1 MLFRKLKYTFT
12 FTNQL
17 IHTTTMKIHKLIIVA
32 ICLSVLT
39 CISASAQTWQE
50 YDSLRWQ
57 YQQKE
62 SYDSAVIYARLTVK
76 LVEKETG
83 NESELYAD
91 KLVMLSYMLSL
102 NNQTDSAII
111 YLEKELIIRKKYF
124 DSNPGKYEES
134 IYNLAG
140 LYYDAQEYEKS
151 LQYYRESMELYGK
164 LNGFYNEAYIFRQN
178 SVAQLYQILN
188 RFTEAYEVFTSCL
201 KLIESHYGKEHEYYG
216 ILANNTARLL
226 YNMGDYETSLPLY
239 LEALDNFGKN
249 EGTDSYNYGIALDNI
264 GNVYQMLGQYD
275 KALEYFSKANTNF
288 IASVG
293 KEHFSYAISLSNL
306 ANLYKTT
313 GEYEKALPLYIEAID
328 VTVKVLGKDHYYYGT
343 FINNLG
349 GLYQDM
355 NQFDKALPL
364 YLEALDN
371 AEKTLGKDHS
381 YYAIRLNNLA
391 NLYQMMGRFD
401 EALRFF
407 NEVLATM
414 ERTVGKDHLYY
425 STNLMNLARLYC
437 QMKRPGDALP
447 VYRQAYENNY
457 TNIRKN
463 FCFLSENEKENFV
476 KTISDNFNSYLSFYY
491 DFAAENPVVGGDV
504 YNIELSTKG
513 MILQSG
519 IQMRQSIINS
529 GDAQLLQK
537 YDEWQA
543 TRELLAQQ
551 YSLPESK
558 RNSNLAESE
567 RKAEMLESD
576 LTRISGAFQQ
586 TQLLGN
592 TTWSD
597 IQKALKP
604 NEVAIEFASFPYLKE
619 DVETGKTQYIALVLN
634 GSDPYPHL
642 VPLFEQTQL
651 DSLLSTGSESK
662 LVNNLYRSIT
672 IFHPG
677 EVSSF
682 DYGKRLYQLLWK
694 PIEKYIPENA
704 TVYFSPSGTLHQ
716 IAFAAVTDENK
727 IKISDQY
734 RLVQLS
740 TTAMLVHENES
751 TTLQS
756 PSICLFGGIDY
767 EAGAGDMLAIAS
779 GLNQN
784 NTFVSR
790 SLADSGE
797 RGGGV
802 WNYLP
807 GTLQEV
813 NSIALIAKK
822 HNAKTQVFS
831 GKSAVEEQVKALSGV
846 TSPPIIHIATHGFF
860 FSDVEKVSEGSSG
873 TRSGE
878 MVYRSATNPLNRS
891 GLLFAGA
898 NAIWSGND
906 VPEGIDDGILTA
918 YEASNITLG
927 STKLV
932 VLSACE
938 TGLGDIKGSEGVFGL
953 QRSFKAAGA
962 DYLMMSLWKVPDAET
977 AMFMEYFYESLYNG
991 SSIRDAFL
999 ETQNRMKKL
1008 FPDEP
1013 GKWAAFV
1020 LVR

>member
-1 MLFRKLKYTFT
+1 
-12 FTNQL
+12 
-17 IHTTTMKIHKLIIVA
+17 
-32 ICLSVLT
+32 
-39 CISASAQTWQE
+39 
-50 YDSLRWQ
+50 
-57 YQQKE
+57 
-62 SYDSAVIYARLTVK
+62 
-76 LVEKETG
+76 
-83 NESELYAD
+83 
-91 KLVMLSYMLSL
+91 
-102 NNQTDSAII
+102 
-111 YLEKELIIRKKYF
+111 
-124 DSNPGKYEES
+124 
-134 IYNLAG
+134 
-140 LYYDAQEYEKS
+140 
-151 LQYYRESMELYGK
+151 
-164 LNGFYNEAYIFRQN
+164 
-178 SVAQLYQILN
+178 
-188 RFTEAYEVFTSCL
+188 
-201 KLIESHYGKEHEYYG
+201 
-216 ILANNTARLL
+216 
-226 YNMGDYETSLPLY
+226 
-239 LEALDNFGKN
+239 
-249 EGTDSYNYGIALDNI
+249 
-264 GNVYQMLGQYD
+264 
-275 KALEYFSKANTNF
+275 
-288 IASVG
+288 
-293 KEHFSYAISLSNL
+293 
-306 ANLYKTT
+306 
-313 GEYEKALPLYIEAID
+313 
-328 VTVKVLGKDHYYYGT
+328 
-343 FINNLG
+343 
-349 GLYQDM
+349 M

-476 KTISDNFNSYLSFYY
+476 KTISDNFNSYLSFYF
-491 DFAAENPVVGGDV
+491 DFAAENPALGGDV

-543 TRELLAQQ
+543 TRELLSQQ

-727 IKISDQY
+727 IKISDRY

-797 RGGGV
+797 RGGG
-802 WNYLP
+802 
-807 GTLQEV
+807 
-813 NSIALIAKK
+813 
-822 HNAKTQVFS
+822 
-831 GKSAVEEQVKALSGV
+831 